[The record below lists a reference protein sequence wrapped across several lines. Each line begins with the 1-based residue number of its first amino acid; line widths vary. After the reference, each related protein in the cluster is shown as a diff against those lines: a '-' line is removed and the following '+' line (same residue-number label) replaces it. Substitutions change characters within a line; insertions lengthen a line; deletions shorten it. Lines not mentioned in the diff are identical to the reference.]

1 MAAQIA
7 DKRRGRRLLGSLAAQ
22 LGFDFGE
29 LEPINPAVAPTP
41 LQPRSKDNAP
51 PSEPSEPISQV
62 IGLPSWQHPLAT
74 HQIKLPTAYIGYLL
88 KRGKR
93 RTIGMSVGIEGLV
106 VQAPR
111 WVGMTEIESVL
122 REKGL
127 WLLAKLSEMQARHNE
142 QLKQRIEWRDGA
154 QFPVLDRV
162 VQVVLNPTHATAPAG
177 GQLQTKAGVPIIW
190 TTDGGWEPDTIPSE
204 EPLELHLALP
214 LTAGAT
220 QIKDASQAWLMR
232 FAKQVFLSRL
242 DRYTPELGVQY
253 QALRLSSAN
262 TRWGSADAKGHIR
275 LNWRLIH
282 GPLSSLDYVVVHEL
296 SHLREMNHSA
306 KFWGTV
312 ASVLPDYAGE
322 RRRLNALQLPVW

>member
-1 MAAQIA
+1 
-7 DKRRGRRLLGSLAAQ
+7 
-22 LGFDFGE
+22 
-29 LEPINPAVAPTP
+29 
-41 LQPRSKDNAP
+41 
-51 PSEPSEPISQV
+51 
-62 IGLPSWQHPLAT
+62 
-74 HQIKLPTAYIGYLL
+74 
-88 KRGKR
+88 
-93 RTIGMSVGIEGLV
+93 
-106 VQAPR
+106 
-111 WVGMTEIESVL
+111 
-122 REKGL
+122 
-127 WLLAKLSEMQARHNE
+127 
-142 QLKQRIEWRDGA
+142 
-154 QFPVLDRV
+154 
-162 VQVVLNPTHATAPAG
+162 VVLNPTHATAPAG
-177 GQLQTKAGVPIIW
+177 GQLQTKAGAPVMW
-190 TTDGGWEPDTIPSE
+190 TTDGGWEPETMAPE
-204 EPLELHLALP
+204 EPFELHLALP

-242 DRYTPELGVQY
+242 DRYAPELGVQY